1 MSLLALKIFILLSI
15 IVIYEKFLKKLK
27 IELKNGSLVVSKP
40 LICEDEKKVRL
51 HLLLTVGKDFATE
64 FHLSIHQILKFN
76 NFNFFG
82 KLNLK
87 CDCKL
92 MNIPSFF
99 LEITLQTF
107 QIQSCMYGI
116 PELKRFF
123 TSLFTV

>member
-15 IVIYEKFLKKLK
+15 IVIYEKILKKLK

-40 LICEDEKKVRL
+40 LICEDEQKVRL
-51 HLLLTVGKDFATE
+51 HLLLTVGKDFATK
-64 FHLSIHQILKFN
+64 FHLSIPQTLRFN
-76 NFNFFG
+76 NFNFCG

-87 CDCKL
+87 CDRKSSN
-92 MNIPSFF
+92 MPSLF
-99 LEITLQTF
+99 LEIPLQAF
-107 QIQSCMYGI
+107 RIQPCMYGI